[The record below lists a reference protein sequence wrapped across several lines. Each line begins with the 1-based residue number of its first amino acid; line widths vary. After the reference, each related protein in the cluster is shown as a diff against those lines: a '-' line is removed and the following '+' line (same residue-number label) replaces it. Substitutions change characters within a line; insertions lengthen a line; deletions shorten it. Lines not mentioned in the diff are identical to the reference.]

1 MKLIKYFTLAVA
13 TLAFAACGGDDATD
27 GGTQNASDIVLKAHN
42 NSVEVNTPIHF
53 SVIAADGTDL
63 TADAIIFDKTN
74 DYEEVPNPFTPTKDG
89 EYIFFASVNN
99 MISQY
104 LTVNVVPSIPALPA
118 DAEPSN
124 TSFNHRILLVDH
136 TGNTC
141 GNCPQMMLAL
151 KEIMET
157 EVTEGQVSY
166 HDRFCEAMAHS
177 YTTGDPAYS
186 KAASIVSSHYGVTAY
201 PTATY
206 NFYHP
211 TTSPQNAAH
220 IKSQINSLWK
230 AEGAEAGIAASSTVA
245 STCVVVNTEVKAAVA
260 NDYRITAWLLEDN
273 IYGKQTNATEDWM
286 NYHDNAIRQRI
297 VSDDITGV
305 DLGTIEAGKT
315 ASTTLTL
322 KIDSD
327 KWVRDNFKVLLIV
340 SAKNAKGKFEVVNTV
355 ICPANESVAYD
366 YKKN

>member
-1 MKLIKYFTLAVA
+1 MKLIKYFTIAIA
-13 TLAFAACGGDDATD
+13 ALAFAACGGDDNE
-27 GGTQNASDIVLKAHN
+27 GGKQNSSGVVLKANN

-74 DYEEVPNPFTPTKDG
+74 DYAVVSNPFTPTKDG

-99 MISQY
+99 MNTPY

-118 DAEPSN
+118 DPQSAS
-124 TSFNHRILLVDH
+124 TSFKHRILLVDH

-157 EVTEGQVSY
+157 QVSEGEVSY

-177 YTTGDPAYS
+177 YTTGDNAYS
-186 KAASIVSSHYGVTAY
+186 KSAAIVSSHYGVTAY
-201 PTATY
+201 PTVTY
-206 NFYHP
+206 NFYHT

-220 IKSQINSLWK
+220 IKGQISSLWK
-230 AEGAEAGIAASSTVA
+230 ANGADAGIAATTLVA
-245 STCVVVNTEVKAAVA
+245 NTCVVVNTEVKAAVE
-260 NDYRITAWLLEDN
+260 NEYRITAWLLEDN
-273 IYGKQTNATEDWM
+273 IFAKQTNATEDWM
-286 NYHDNAIRQRI
+286 DYHDNAIRQRI

-305 DLGTIEAGKT
+305 DLGKIEAGKT

-322 KIDSD
+322 KIESE
-327 KWVRDNFKVLLIV
+327 KWNRDNFKVLLIV
-340 SAKNAKGKFEVVNTV
+340 SAKNAKGKFEVANTV
-355 ICPANESVAYD
+355 ICPANESVVYD
-366 YKKN
+366 YME

>member
-1 MKLIKYFTLAVA
+1 MKLIKYFTIAIA
-13 TLAFAACGGDDATD
+13 ALAFAACGGDDTE
-27 GGTQNASDIVLKAHN
+27 GGKQNSSGVVLKAHN

-53 SVIAADGTDL
+53 SVIASDGTDL
-63 TADAIIFDKTN
+63 TAEAIIFDKTN
-74 DYEEVPNPFTPTKDG
+74 DYAVVSNPFIPTKDG
-89 EYIFFASVNN
+89 EHIFFASVNN
-99 MISQY
+99 MNTPY
-104 LTVNVVPSIPALPA
+104 LTVNVVPSIPELPA

-157 EVTEGQVSY
+157 QVSEGEVSY

-177 YTTGDPAYS
+177 YTTGDNAYS
-186 KAASIVSSHYGVTAY
+186 RAAGFISTHYSVTAY
-201 PTATY
+201 PTVTY
-206 NFYHP
+206 NFYHS

-220 IKSQINSLWK
+220 IKGQINSLWK
-230 AEGAEAGIAASSTVA
+230 AEGAEAGIAATSIVA
-245 STCVVVNTEVKAAVA
+245 NTCVVVNTEVKAAVK
-260 NDYRITAWLLEDN
+260 NEYHITAWLLEDN
-273 IYGKQTNATEDWM
+273 IYAKQTNATEDWM

-305 DLGTIEAGKT
+305 DLGTIEAGET
-315 ASTTLTL
+315 ATTTLTL
-322 KIDSD
+322 KIESD
-327 KWVRDNFKVLLIV
+327 KWVRENFKVLLIV
-340 SAKNAKGKFEVVNTV
+340 SAKNAKGKFEVANSV
-355 ICPANESVAYD
+355 ICPANESVVYD

>member
-1 MKLIKYFTLAVA
+1 MKLIKYFTIAIAAL
-13 TLAFAACGGDDATD
+13 TFASCGGDETD
-27 GGTQNASDIVLKAHN
+27 GGKQNSSGVVLKANN
-42 NSVEVNTPIHF
+42 NSVEVNTPIYF
-53 SVIAADGTDL
+53 SVIATDGTDL

-74 DYEEVPNPFTPTKDG
+74 DYQEVSNPFTPTKDG

-99 MISQY
+99 MNTPY
-104 LTVNVVPSIPALPA
+104 LTVNVVPSIPELPA

-124 TSFNHRILLVDH
+124 TSFHHRILLVDH

-151 KEIMET
+151 KEVMET
-157 EVTEGQVSY
+157 EAAEGQVSF
-166 HDRFCEAMAHS
+166 HDKFSEAMAHS
-177 YTTGDPAYS
+177 YTTGDNAYS
-186 KAASIVSSHYGVTAY
+186 KAAAIISSHYGVTAY

-206 NFYHP
+206 NFYHS

-220 IKSQINSLWK
+220 IKGQISSLWK
-230 AEGAEAGIAASSTVA
+230 AEGAEAGIAATSIVA
-245 STCVVVNTEVKAAVA
+245 NTCVVVNTEVKAAVE

-273 IYGKQTNATEDWM
+273 IYAKQTNATADWM

-305 DLGTIEAGKT
+305 DLGRIAAGET

-322 KIDSD
+322 RIDSD
-327 KWVRDNFKVLLIV
+327 KWNRDNFKVLLIV
-340 SAKNAKGKFEVVNTV
+340 SAKNAKGKFEVANTV
-355 ICPANESVAYD
+355 ICPANESITYD
-366 YKKN
+366 YKK